1 MEVQDNLRKV
11 SPLSIIQGR
20 DFRQLEEV
28 RKNLWQQ
35 VQDLVIFSE

>member
-1 MEVQDNLRKV
+1 MGVQDNLRKV
-11 SPLSIIQGR
+11 VAFSIIQEW

-35 VQDLVIFSE
+35 DQDLVIFSE

>member
-11 SPLSIIQGR
+11 SPLSIIQGM